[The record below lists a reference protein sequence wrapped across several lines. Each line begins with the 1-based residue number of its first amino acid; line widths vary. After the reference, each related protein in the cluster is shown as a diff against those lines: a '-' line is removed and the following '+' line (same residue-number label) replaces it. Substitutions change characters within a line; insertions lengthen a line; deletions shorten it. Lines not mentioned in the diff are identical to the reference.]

1 MQITLGFVLMI
12 LFTVAANLL
21 LKIGA
26 GRASPQMLF
35 GLLSWTSVLGL
46 AFFACAGLVYAWLLK
61 FLPLNI
67 AQSFAAA
74 QFIAVILAASLVLSE
89 TISTAQW
96 VGILLIAA
104 GISIVG
110 WSQ

>member
-1 MQITLGFVLMI
+1 MQIILGFVLMI

-26 GRASPQMLF
+26 GRAAPQMLF

-46 AFFACAGLVYAWLLK
+46 AFFGCAGLVYAWLLK
-61 FLPLNI
+61 SLPLNI

-89 TISTAQW
+89 SISLAQW
-96 VGILLIAA
+96 IGIFLIAA
-104 GISIVG
+104 GIAIVG
-110 WSQ
+110 WAQ